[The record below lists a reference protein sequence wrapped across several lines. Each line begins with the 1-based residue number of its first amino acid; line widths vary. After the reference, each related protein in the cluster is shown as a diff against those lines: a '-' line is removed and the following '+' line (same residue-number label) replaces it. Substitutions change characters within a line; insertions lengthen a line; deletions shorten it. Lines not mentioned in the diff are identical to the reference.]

1 MEEKRKNVNA
11 RGGRI
16 STGPAN
22 QTLDSPQPLTQGSGT
37 PSDVRP
43 RTDKKKIKKAAL
55 SDHFFGLIR
64 SWGG

>member
-1 MEEKRKNVNA
+1 VKNTYTLLDGQLEEKRKNISA

-22 QTLDSPQPLTQGSGT
+22 PTLDSTPQSLTQGSGT

-43 RTDKKKIKKAAL
+43 RTDKEKTL
-55 SDHFFGLIR
+55 G
-64 SWGG
+64 